1 MKKHFLEIVSF
12 RVKKFHKHS
21 KRTFFEL
28 MINFDWKL
36 LKKVPCVRKSI
47 SFELKRVLFL
57 GKVFFFRWKSSSFT
71 YKGSPFELNNFFL
84 GKDAFSDKN
93 VPRLLFPLPWRQYL
107 CLWKFYF
114 QMKTFRVYLNRIPF
128 EVIFFFTFSDE
139 AFQGL
144 LWKALS
150 WDEKEIDWKSFI
162 FRWKS
167 SVVTLKGP
175 LTKT

>member
-1 MKKHFLEIVSF
+1 MKKHFLGIVSF

-128 EVIFFFTFSDE
+128 EVIFFFLLFQMKHFKAYFGRLSPEMKKRLIGKVSFSDE
-139 AFQGL
+139 KVPWL
-144 LWKALS
+144 L
-150 WDEKEIDWKSFI
+150 
-162 FRWKS
+162 
-167 SVVTLKGP
+167 
-175 LTKT
+175 

>member
-1 MKKHFLEIVSF
+1 MSWWLILTGNFW
-12 RVKKFHKHS
+12 KKFHAYVKAS
-21 KRTFFEL
+21 
-28 MINFDWKL
+28 L
-36 LKKVPCVRKSI
+36 LSWNEYCSLEKW
-47 SFELKRVLFL
+47 
-57 GKVFFFRWKSSSFT
+57 FFFRWKSSSFT

-93 VPRLLFPLPWRQYL
+93 VPRLLFPLLWRQYL